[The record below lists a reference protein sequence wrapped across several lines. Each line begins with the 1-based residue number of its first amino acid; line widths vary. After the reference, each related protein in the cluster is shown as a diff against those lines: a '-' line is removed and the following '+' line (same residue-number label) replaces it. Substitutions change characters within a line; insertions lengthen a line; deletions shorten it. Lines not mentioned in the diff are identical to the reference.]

1 MERLTLRG
9 VLPEKGDF
17 VTFKAVRE
25 LHEMLSFNEDEIER
39 FNLKQEEGQITWNAE
54 ADTPREF
61 TFSKTQSKVITDA
74 LKALNDKGEINADNF
89 GLYEK
94 FIEQE

>member
-1 MERLTLRG
+1 MERLSLRG

-17 VTFKAVRE
+17 VTFRAVRE
-25 LHEMLSFNEDEIER
+25 LHEMLSFNEEEIEK
-39 FNLKQEEGQITWNAE
+39 FNLKQEKDQITWDAD

-61 TFSKTQSKVITDA
+61 PFSKTQTKVITDA
-74 LKALNDKGEINADNF
+74 LKSLNDKGEIDASTF